1 MNDFFVW
8 LFNEYVVPQVE
19 EDSFPHEY
27 QVEKRRWMEAIERMS
42 QDDRLQSLDIM
53 GHVQRE
59 LGARAFAMGI
69 HLGIVF
75 AEDFREIEDD
85 PYEFPRRFSS
95 DVLRD
100 CGPMRTSAPT
110 EMT

>member
-53 GHVQRE
+53 GN
-59 LGARAFAMGI
+59 GACKKGVGCAGLCHGHPFGNRIRGGFQG
-69 HLGIVF
+69 
-75 AEDFREIEDD
+75 D
-85 PYEFPRRFSS
+85 RRRS
-95 DVLRD
+95 L
-100 CGPMRTSAPT
+100 
-110 EMT
+110 

>member
-27 QVEKRRWMEAIERMS
+27 QVEKRRWMEAIER
-42 QDDRLQSLDIM
+42 L
-53 GHVQRE
+53 
-59 LGARAFAMGI
+59 
-69 HLGIVF
+69 
-75 AEDFREIEDD
+75 
-85 PYEFPRRFSS
+85 SS